1 MTADR
6 PQLRIDASVAV
17 KNRAKALAYSRGLS
31 LTELVLQALA
41 KEDKELAKLIAKDL
55 DDRQQRGRPQK

>member
-17 KNRAKALAYSRGLS
+17 KNRAKAVAYSRGLS